1 LPPRNP
7 LVGYNDNLE
16 HRGQIYHVQTEDSG
30 VRRPHVITHLFADGG
45 RIITTIKTSYADI
58 VGQADQEAQVR
69 HLMRSQHR
77 GMMASL
83 RDGELDAKLDGA
95 GSPVAVAAPG
105 SPAATPATA
114 AAAPSAAATPVADA
128 AASAALDPSTRASQQ
143 DIPIELTTPAPTA
156 ANELDRAADTAEV
169 GLLHEV
175 KAPPRPIPAA
185 VTRKATPPT
194 AGSYRIVSKGPEPPS
209 TPPAGG
215 PPGMPPPRK
224 RRYPQTNPGRLRADG
239 RSKGG
244 DPARGGGDAGGLG
257 VGPLPMPGG
266 FGARF
271 ISDRSFDEVLL
282 ELLAQLEQL

>member
-1 LPPRNP
+1 LPPRQP

-45 RIITTIKTSYADI
+45 RIITTIKTSYAELI
-58 VGQADQEAQVR
+58 GQADQEAQVR
-69 HLMRSQHR
+69 QLMRSQHR

-95 GSPVAVAAPG
+95 GSPVAVVPHG
-105 SPAATPATA
+105 SPAAAQPT
-114 AAAPSAAATPVADA
+114 AAAPSAVATPAADA
-128 AASAALDPSTRASQQ
+128 APSAALDPSLRASQE
-143 DIPIELTTPAPTA
+143 DIPFELKEPVSAEIDA
-156 ANELDRAADTAEV
+156 LERAAATADA
-169 GLLHEV
+169 GFLREV
-175 KAPPRPIPAA
+175 KTPPRPIPAA
-185 VTRKATPPT
+185 ATRKATPPT
-194 AGSYRIVSKGPEPPS
+194 AGSYRIVSKGPEPSS

-215 PPGMPPPRK
+215 PPGAPPPRK

-239 RSKGG
+239 RGKGAG
-244 DPARGGGDAGGLG
+244 PAGEGGDAGGLG

-271 ISDRSFDEVLL
+271 ISERSLDEVLL
-282 ELLAQLEQL
+282 ELLEQLEQL